1 MNKASNLC
9 TAPGQKKHSQLHK
22 LVIIGFACTLLAAC
36 ATTTK
41 LKIDY
46 RSANTQ
52 APLEVPPDLDKLPSD
67 ASDTGT
73 DTFSGYAAERAAAHS
88 RSGALLPSF
97 NNMQIER
104 DGDIRW
110 LRIKAGK
117 NELWIDLK
125 NFLGDLGLVIETDN
139 PATGIIET
147 GWAENRAKL
156 AHGGGFFG
164 SIFSKLDSTGEMDRY
179 RVRLEQDTP
188 GWYAVYIS
196 HQGLVEKVASGG
208 GDSVLQTTWQR
219 RPSDPE
225 LEAEMLRLLLVYLGV
240 EDKKASG
247 LMASGIRKAQAV
259 LATEARSDNK
269 YIVVKLPY
277 GRAQRRL
284 EATLDRLGAK
294 VIKSDNGGSL
304 LQVSYLL
311 PKEEEINKSGFF
323 GRLLRGGK
331 KKPYTYYVQVTDKDS
346 QTEIRLRDQRGAAD
360 TSERAGEFLKI
371 LFEGLK

>member
-1 MNKASNLC
+1 
-9 TAPGQKKHSQLHK
+9 
-22 LVIIGFACTLLAAC
+22 
-36 ATTTK
+36 
-41 LKIDY
+41 
-46 RSANTQ
+46 
-52 APLEVPPDLDKLPSD
+52 
-67 ASDTGT
+67 
-73 DTFSGYAAERAAAHS
+73 
-88 RSGALLPSF
+88 
-97 NNMQIER
+97 
-104 DGDIRW
+104 
-110 LRIKAGK
+110 
-117 NELWIDLK
+117 
-125 NFLGDLGLVIETDN
+125 
-139 PATGIIET
+139 
-147 GWAENRAKL
+147 
-156 AHGGGFFG
+156 
-164 SIFSKLDSTGEMDRY
+164 
-179 RVRLEQDTP
+179 
-188 GWYAVYIS
+188 
-196 HQGLVEKVASGG
+196 
-208 GDSVLQTTWQR
+208 VLQTTWQR